1 MIELS
6 RRHWL
11 SMLTA
16 LAASG
21 AIGKTVFARTNFFA
35 SFDSDDSYTV
45 SFPSM
50 GSIIDIRWIA
60 ETNTDPEDV
69 VKAMRDTADG
79 WVDVL
84 SDYQEESQCM
94 LLCRQADGL
103 DWVQPTEA
111 IWRMLDECDRWN
123 RLSEGA
129 FDASLGAV
137 TRLRRSRRETSQ
149 EQWQQARERCGWHLL
164 EFDRD
169 NHRVRFQKEGIRLD
183 FGAIGKGFVV
193 DRLGE
198 QLRSIGIHRFVI
210 NAAGNMLCGDPI
222 VESTLDDQNPIP
234 RWHQD
239 AGWPVAIGLLN
250 DPNRELRRLR
260 LSECGIATSGDQ
272 FQKYRDDVRTP
283 ADKKTSHIIDPI
295 DKRGLERACMASIIA
310 GSASD
315 ADAMATACCIH
326 MQRGTI
332 ASWLARR
339 ENDLPIAECIL
350 QSQDD
355 LHAPIRLTS
364 VDCDW

>member
-1 MIELS
+1 MTELS

-11 SMLTA
+11 STLTA
-16 LAASG
+16 WAAFA
-21 AIGKTVFARTNFFA
+21 AIGKTCFAHANSFA
-35 SFDSDDSYTV
+35 SFAGDGSYSV

-50 GSIIDIRWIA
+50 GSMIDVRWIA
-60 ETNTDPEDV
+60 ESNTDPEDV
-69 VKAMRDTADG
+69 VKALRDTADV

-84 SDYQEESQCM
+84 SDYQQESQCM
-94 LLCRQADGL
+94 LLCLQADGL

-111 IWRMLDECDRWN
+111 LWRMLDECDRWH

-129 FDASLGAV
+129 FDASLGAL

-149 EQWQQARERCGWHLL
+149 EQWQHARERCGWHLV

-169 NHRVRFQKEGIRLD
+169 NHLVRFQKEGIRLD

-198 QLRSIGIHRFVI
+198 QLGSMGIHRFVI
-210 NAAGNMLCGDPI
+210 NAAGNMLCGESV
-222 VESTLDDQNPIP
+222 VESLDNQNPIP
-234 RWHQD
+234 TWHQD
-239 AGWPVAIGLLN
+239 AGWPVSIGLLN

-260 LSECGIATSGDQ
+260 LSQCGIATSGDQ
-272 FQKYRDDVRTP
+272 YQKYRDDASTP

-295 DKRGLERACMASIIA
+295 YKRGLGRACMASIIT

-339 ENDLPIAECIL
+339 QSDLPIAECIL

-355 LHAPIRLTS
+355 LHSPIRLTS